1 MVERLP
7 PVQVAYLLFF
17 DGGSRSNPGPGGS
30 GSIILQVDIDMGRTT
45 IVWVASMSYSHST
58 TTNNMAEYCGLL
70 HGLRYAHDQQCQPL
84 HVVGDSSMIIRQQTL
99 HVPPKKA
106 RLALLYHKTKR
117 YANAMRISSWAH
129 HFRAYNKMADM
140 AANHAMNRVM
150 SSQYPFPTT
159 RIEGDKIQQ
168 YMENDVGHW
177 FNMAHG
183 QQRAS

>member
-1 MVERLP
+1 MAIPMVERLP

-70 HGLRYAHDQQCQPL
+70 MVYGTHTTINASL
-84 HVVGDSSMIIRQQTL
+84 SISMIIRQQTP